1 MASYTLQLVAQ
12 PNLKNK
18 NKKIAHHTEWH
29 NNYFREQ
36 TQQRHYPTLT
46 LTQQNWRTEQKKSI
60 KSPNKTLS
68 LFHKVTEKTTAKTP
82 HSFFLLCFF
91 NHLRTEKIERE
102 RECVCVCVCVRDFF
116 NKERIRVV
124 WEWKKVLFI
133 DRKQRG
139 NLFLSYGMPKEEE
152 EHHWRPH
159 SWWFCS
165 FLGPPN
171 QPTCRS
177 L

>member
-18 NKKIAHHTEWH
+18 NKKIKKLHT
-29 NNYFREQ
+29 
-36 TQQRHYPTLT
+36 TLNDIT
-46 LTQQNWRTEQKKSI
+46 TILE
-60 KSPNKTLS
+60 NKTNS
-68 LFHKVTEKTTAKTP
+68 HKAKLT
-82 HSFFLLCFF
+82 H
-91 NHLRTEKIERE
+91 RTEKINQKPKQNPLSVPQSHRENDRQNPPLFLPVMLLQSLAYRKDRERE
-102 RECVCVCVCVRDFF
+102 RERERESVCVCVCVRDFF

-152 EHHWRPH
+152 EHH
-159 SWWFCS
+159 
-165 FLGPPN
+165 
-171 QPTCRS
+171 
-177 L
+177 